1 MTRNPLRPSLIAP
14 IAAAVA
20 AVAFVATP
28 ASAHVDVGAE
38 TAVAGEATLIEFT
51 YNHGC
56 AGSPT
61 TAVRFQIPE
70 GVNVVYP
77 TVHPGYDIEI
87 VRADAPEGTVDGH
100 GNAVADRVSEV
111 IYTAKEPV
119 ASGLRDV
126 IVLQA
131 VMPDT
136 PGVTVYFPTI
146 QSCVEGE
153 SAWIEIPADGQSAD
167 DLEKPAPGFLL
178 VESDHAEAEGH

>member
-1 MTRNPLRPSLIAP
+1 MTRFAMHLARFTPLT
-14 IAAAVA
+14 AAAVGA
-20 AVAFVATP
+20 LALVASP
-28 ASAHVDVGAE
+28 ASAHVDVTAE
-38 TAVAGEATLIEFT
+38 TAVAGESMLVEFV

-56 AGSPT
+56 GGSPT
-61 TAVRFQIPE
+61 TAVRFLIPD

-87 VRADAPEGTVDGH
+87 VHAAAPEGTVDGH
-100 GNAVADRVSEV
+100 GNAIAERISEV
-111 IYTAKEPV
+111 VYTAKEPV

-136 PGVTVYFPTI
+136 PGAVVYFPTI

-153 SAWIEIPADGQSAD
+153 NPWIEIPADGQSAD
-167 DLEKPAPGFLL
+167 DLAMPAPGFLL
-178 VESDHAEAEGH
+178 VEAEDS

>member
-1 MTRNPLRPSLIAP
+1 MRHFARHLTRLVPLT
-14 IAAAVA
+14 AAAFGVVA
-20 AVAFVATP
+20 LAATP
-28 ASAHVDVGAE
+28 ASAHVDVGHD
-38 TAVAGEATLIEFT
+38 TAVAGESTLVEFS

-56 AGSPT
+56 GDSPT

-87 VRADAPEGTVDGH
+87 VRAAAPEGTVDGH
-100 GNAVADRVSEV
+100 GNAVGERVAEV

-119 ASGLRDV
+119 ANGLRDV

-153 SAWIEIPADGQSAD
+153 HAWIEIPGDDQDAADLAS
-167 DLEKPAPGFLL
+167 PAPGFLL
-178 VESDHAEAEGH
+178 VEAEDHH